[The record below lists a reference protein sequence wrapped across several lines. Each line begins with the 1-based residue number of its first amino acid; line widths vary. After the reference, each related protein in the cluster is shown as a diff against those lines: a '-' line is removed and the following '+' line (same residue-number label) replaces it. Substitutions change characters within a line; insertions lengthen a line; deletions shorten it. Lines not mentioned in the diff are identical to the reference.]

1 MSWGM
6 PGAYGGFPPYLDA
19 PGWGCDPFP
28 DGNTLGPIIAPAVP
42 WITQYKLLQSAKP
55 SYRGGL
61 ADVDYL
67 LEPDAIQRGCRKYWH
82 IECYAIEKQMLREEA
97 EETFSGTTTMTQI
110 GGMAGAKPSSQLKL
124 LVEWVCA
131 RQERRFFIADIGTGL
146 DLQVGPT
153 TRPRAMILSPDPEQ
167 IPDTFPPGFDL
178 QNHVTATVVTARAT
192 PISAGYTP
200 WNGRYTQSLLIP
212 SGSEETLYHQ
222 IPRLAREVMLYETD
236 LTSGGGLSGTPST
249 WGYAFD
255 QVTPG
260 GPYIPLGVGGEFPR
274 VSGYNIPQNGAK
286 FISVQPPTGGPP
298 TDRLVTLVYMLSL

>member
-1 MSWGM
+1 
-6 PGAYGGFPPYLDA
+6 
-19 PGWGCDPFP
+19 
-28 DGNTLGPIIAPAVP
+28 
-42 WITQYKLLQSAKP
+42 
-55 SYRGGL
+55 
-61 ADVDYL
+61 
-67 LEPDAIQRGCRKYWH
+67 
-82 IECYAIEKQMLREEA
+82 MLREEA
-97 EETFSGTTTMTQI
+97 GETFSGTTTMTQI

-178 QNHVTATVVTARAT
+178 QNQVTATVVTARAT